1 MTCSTYHYTECGLS
15 NIYLQNGF
23 HFIET
28 SRGKAVSIKDAEGLH
43 KAIGLF
49 LVTNKKDFTGEE
61 VRFLRNEMLMSQL
74 TLANLLGLSEQ
85 AIRRWENGKIDI
97 PKPSESL
104 IRLLYREHI
113 HNQDGRISNIL
124 KKIAQLEESLYDMK
138 IIFKETSKGWKA
150 AA

>member
-1 MTCSTYHYTECGLS
+1 MTHSTYHYTECGLS

-23 HFIET
+23 QFIET
-28 SRGKAVSIKDAEGLH
+28 SRGNAVSIKDAAGLH

-49 LVTNKKDFTGEE
+49 LVTNKKDLTGEE

-113 HNQDGRISNIL
+113 HNQDGKISNIL

-138 IIFKETSKGWKA
+138 IIFKDTSKGWKTA
-150 AA
+150 A

>member
-1 MTCSTYHYTECGLS
+1 M
-15 NIYLQNGF
+15 
-23 HFIET
+23 
-28 SRGKAVSIKDAEGLH
+28 H

-49 LVTNKKDFTGEE
+49 LVTNKKDLTGEE

-113 HNQDGRISNIL
+113 HNQDGKISNIL
-124 KKIAQLEESLYDMK
+124 KKIAQLEESLYDIK
-138 IIFKETSKGWKA
+138 IIFKDTSKGWKA